1 METPGVWYCI
11 FSLKGPFRNPLKG
24 LQWETLEHI
33 FKGEKEVP
41 LNEGDLNNW
50 FDLIQLHSDLLSVR
64 LIKHILTTMSSGYV
78 SLEKEPSSN
87 MTS

>member
-1 METPGVWYCI
+1 M
-11 FSLKGPFRNPLKG
+11 FSK
-24 LQWETLEHI
+24 
-33 FKGEKEVP
+33 EKKKF
-41 LNEGDLNNW
+41 LSNEGDLNNW
-50 FDLIQLHSDLLSVR
+50 FDLIQLRSDLLSVR